1 VNRRLSLRPGVHKY
15 NEYRNRILDTLDAPP
30 TRTFCISRL
39 GLKFETLRNNE
50 FGSADQRNRHGRQ
63 GGKQRETA
71 DRRKGRATM
80 ENSNQPMVEIY
91 GRRGSAACYSIRDF
105 LHRSDVPFRW
115 IELASDEQARAQ
127 AGVGGLDDTGL
138 PVCIFPDGTR
148 LENATVR
155 QITEKLGWFRD
166 PSRTEYDLAIY
177 GAGPAGLSAAVYGAS
192 EGLSTILIERYA
204 VGGQASCSPNIENYL
219 GFPEGISGA
228 ELAER
233 SRRQACR
240 FGAEILVQR
249 KGVRGEIVAGKG
261 VGYLEDGTK
270 IVARASVC
278 ATGVDYRR
286 LGLPH
291 EDRLF
296 GAGVYYGAG
305 ASEAMLCGRQEVYLV
320 GGGNSGGQAALHF
333 ARYAAGVTMVVREDS
348 LGVNMSE
355 YLIDRIRAEPK
366 VKVLLNTEVIALHGD
381 RLLHAITLRN
391 NQTGQEWTAETGWL
405 FLCLGGV
412 PQTQWAAEA
421 GVICDSGGYVV
432 TGADLLTDGKPPDR
446 WDLDRKPYA
455 METSLPGVFAAGD
468 VRAGSIKRC
477 ASAVGEGA
485 WTIAS
490 VHRYLAD
497 G

>member
-1 VNRRLSLRPGVHKY
+1 MTEP
-15 NEYRNRILDTLDAPP
+15 
-30 TRTFCISRL
+30 
-39 GLKFETLRNNE
+39 
-50 FGSADQRNRHGRQ
+50 
-63 GGKQRETA
+63 
-71 DRRKGRATM
+71 
-80 ENSNQPMVEIY
+80 NQPMVEIY
-91 GRRGSAACYSIRDF
+91 GTRGSAACYSIRDF

-115 IELASDEQARAQ
+115 IELPSDEQACVQ
-127 AGVGGLDDTGL
+127 AGVGGLNVLGL
-138 PVCIFPDGTR
+138 PVCVFPDGTR

-192 EGLSTILIERYA
+192 EGLNTVLIERYA

-233 SRRQACR
+233 ARQQACR

-270 IVARASVC
+270 IIARASVC

-286 LGLPH
+286 LGLPN

-296 GAGVYYGAG
+296 GAGVYYSAG

-320 GGGNSGGQAALHF
+320 GGGNSAGQAALHF

-348 LGVNMSE
+348 LSVYMSE

-412 PQTQWAAEA
+412 PQTQWAAHA

-432 TGADLLTDGKPPDR
+432 TGADLLTDGRPPDS

-490 VHRYLAD
+490 VHRYLVK